1 MLLNEALQSGD
12 NKTLMESDAM
22 IDLLVC
28 LGQEQRKVDKLSSRL
43 RELGEDVGKLLE
55 DVVDD
60 VDADED
66 D

>member
-1 MLLNEALQSGD
+1 
-12 NKTLMESDAM
+12 M

-66 D
+66 DQS